1 LRAAKQ
7 YGSPV
12 RFELP
17 APLLAALRARQATLT
32 DQPDEQVRRYGEAF
46 LLYPGLGPEIYLL
59 ADGRVI
65 LDERAFF
72 GTEVHEASVDEAVAA
87 IVVGAEQTGIAGL
100 LELIPS
106 APSDAVRCRRC
117 AGSRWWR
124 IGLDEIAKVICPG
137 CLGRGWTARAPS

>member
-1 LRAAKQ
+1 MRAAKQ

-12 RFELP
+12 RFELS
-17 APLLAALRARQATLT
+17 APLLAALRARQATLI

-72 GTEVHEASVDEAVAA
+72 GTEVHEASADEAVAA
-87 IVVGAEQTGIAGL
+87 IVVGAEKTGIAGL

-117 AGSRWWR
+117 AGSRWWG
-124 IGLDEIAKVICPG
+124 IGLHGIAKVICPG